1 MKSLLTLVSITY
13 NMSIP
18 STHLENKLSSLWD
31 VRGSV
36 PSLGQDRI
44 IFLHGIYI
52 TNVLIIKSNNIKYI
66 TTQ

>member
-13 NMSIP
+13 KMSIP

>member
-13 NMSIP
+13 KMSIP

-52 TNVLIIKSNNIKYI
+52 TNVLIIKPNNTKYI